1 MKKHVLSALL
11 LAGALLI
18 APLGNFSFVVAT
30 ASSNTVSDN
39 DSTGDAEEDVVQIS
53 ATIPVEIQNSISFA
67 RADVNELDVVPGS
80 TVTLN
85 VEGPVQR
92 ADLGNRVNVQL
103 EIYLTGVR
111 DSHNLSHPVRVTV
124 SVPAGL
130 QANNMHILHYANGV
144 NAAPENVPFVVNSDG
159 SITFSV
165 SSFSVFAFVE
175 GQYVAPSDDD
185 DADDDD
191 DEDDSSDDSQS
202 TEAAPAQGVKDSVP
216 KTGDSNVPVLP
227 FAVAG
232 VACAVAA
239 CALMKKE
246 QA

>member
-30 ASSNTVSDN
+30 ASGNTVSDN
-39 DSTGDAEEDVVQIS
+39 DGAEEDLIQIS

-67 RADVNELDVVPGS
+67 RADVNELDIVPGS

-85 VEGPVQR
+85 VAGPIQR

-103 EIYLTGVR
+103 EIYLSGVR
-111 DSHNLSHPVRVTV
+111 DSHNLSHPVSVTV

-130 QANNMHILHYANGV
+130 QANNMHILHYVNGV

-191 DEDDSSDDSQS
+191 DDDDDSQS
-202 TEAAPAQGVKDSVP
+202 TETAPDQGVKDSVP